1 MKPGYFLILISIVPL
16 ALIYIGCSKSNTNK
30 HPKITLVS
38 IDRVVDTGGTMTAL
52 LNFDNSGGS
61 LSNGTF
67 VSIRTRHNQRPPL
80 NPSADTIRA
89 QIANFNGASKGQFQ
103 FQLFENQG
111 LSTQSSEPDTFT
123 FQFFAFTPDS
133 NYSDTITTPQ
143 VVVF

>member
-1 MKPGYFLILISIVPL
+1 MKSRYFLIPAFLILL
-16 ALIYIGCSKSNTNK
+16 ALVYVGCSKSNTNK

-38 IDRVVDTGGTMTAL
+38 IDKVVDTNGTMTAL

-67 VSIRTRHNQRPPL
+67 VSIRTRHNQAPPQF
-80 NPSADTIRA
+80 PSADTIRA

-103 FQLFENQG
+103 FQLQYSQG
-111 LSTQSSEPDTFT
+111 LSTLSNQPDTFT

-133 NYSDTITTPQ
+133 NYSDTVTTPQ
-143 VVVF
+143 VVVL